1 MAEMAEHIP
10 QHHWIGQPPQG
21 TRQIGNYSLI
31 HLLGQGGFADVYL
44 GEHIYL
50 KTQAAIK
57 VLRVQLSESS
67 IEDFMNEARTIAQ
80 LEHPNIVRVFECGI
94 TEDRTPF
101 LVMTYAPNGS
111 LRQRH
116 PKGTCLLPGQI
127 LPYIQQIASALHFAH
142 QHKLIHRDVKPEN
155 MLIGLNHQLL
165 LSDFGLALLAQS
177 SSIQSTKEMAGT
189 APYMPPE
196 QLQGKPRF
204 ASDQYALA
212 IATYEWLCGERPFNG
227 TFMEVVSQ
235 QVLSAPPSLCAKV
248 PGLSPDIEKVI
259 FRALAKEPTERFET
273 VLAFSE
279 ALAEACQSAQN
290 NAVAPLILPSGI
302 DPDATELTPPR
313 LTPPW
318 YSSEH
323 SAVLA
328 SRQPSLVL
336 TAPSVSHS
344 GESYSVSLTEQSTA
358 IMAQRH
364 PLTSVS
370 TITPP
375 HASSLTS
382 ISTSTVITQP
392 PIVPP
397 SAQHQR
403 RFWQFVVLF
412 TVALTLLGVSAGLWL
427 SRGFLS
433 AASPTQLAPDMT
445 PIATET
451 RSIKTT
457 TPSSYPGSGGT
468 FPSDLQTATVTT
480 SPATGNEATPSSN
493 MPSLAPTQPVTGIT
507 PTLIPTFISLPPTPL
522 PATPTPVPPTP
533 TPVPPTPT
541 PIPPTPTP
549 VPPTTIP
556 TRCVTP
562 TAQASGAP
570 VPPAQHPPRK

>member
-1 MAEMAEHIP
+1 MVEMAEHMQ
-10 QHHWIGQPPQG
+10 QHHWIGQ
-21 TRQIGNYSLI
+21 QIGNYSLI

-57 VLRVQLSESS
+57 VLRVQLSTSS
-67 IEDFMNEARTIAQ
+67 IDDFMNEARTIAQ

-116 PKGTCLLPGQI
+116 PKGTCLLPAQI
-127 LPYIQQIASALHFAH
+127 LPYVQQIAAALHFAH

-177 SSIQSTKEMAGT
+177 TSMQSTKEMAGT

-196 QLQGKPRF
+196 QLQGRPRF

-212 IATYEWLCGERPFNG
+212 IAAYEWLCGERPFNG

-235 QVLSAPPSLCAKV
+235 QVLSAPPSLCEKV
-248 PGLSPDIEKVI
+248 PGLSAEIEEVI
-259 FRALAKEPTERFET
+259 FRALAKEPTERFEN
-273 VLAFSE
+273 VLAFSD
-279 ALAEACQSAQN
+279 AFVEACRAAQN
-290 NAVAPLILPSGI
+290 NAAFPLILPSGI
-302 DPDATELTPPR
+302 DPDATELTPSR
-313 LTPPW
+313 QTVPW

-323 SAVLA
+323 SSVSLA

-336 TAPSVSHS
+336 TTPSASRT
-344 GESYSVSLTEQSTA
+344 GEGYSVSLTDQPTA

-364 PLTSVS
+364 SIGALS
-370 TITPP
+370 TITPLRLSDM
-375 HASSLTS
+375 AS
-382 ISTSTVITQP
+382 ISSSAVITP
-392 PIVPP
+392 PLVPTP
-397 SAQHQR
+397 SVARQR
-403 RFWQFVVLF
+403 HFWQFVVLF
-412 TVALTLLGVSAGLWL
+412 TVALTLLGVSMGLWF
-427 SRGFLS
+427 SREHLS
-433 AASPTQLAPDMT
+433 AAVPTPFTPAMT
-445 PIATET
+445 PTAQHARRIGTAT
-451 RSIKTT
+451 
-457 TPSSYPGSGGT
+457 PQHYPGSGGT
-468 FPSDLQTATVTT
+468 LPDYSRTAIAITPTI
-480 SPATGNEATPSSN
+480 ADGATPFKN
-493 MPSLAPTQPVTGIT
+493 VTPSVPPIQPIVGIT
-507 PTLIPTFISLPPTPL
+507 PTLAATYAPMTPTAA

-541 PIPPTPTP
+541 PIAPTPTP
-549 VPPTTIP
+549 VPPTAVA

-562 TAQASGAP
+562 TPQADSVP
-570 VPPAQHPPRK
+570 VQRPPRR

>member
-1 MAEMAEHIP
+1 MAEMAEHIQ
-10 QHHWIGQPPQG
+10 QHHWIGQ
-21 TRQIGNYSLI
+21 QIGNYSLI

-94 TEDRTPF
+94 TDDRTPF

-127 LPYIQQIASALHFAH
+127 LPYVQQIASALHFAH

-196 QLQGKPRF
+196 QLQGRPRF

-212 IATYEWLCGERPFNG
+212 IASYEWLCGERPFNG

-235 QVLSAPPSLCAKV
+235 QVLSAPPSLCTKV

-279 ALAEACQSAQN
+279 ALTEACNSAQN
-290 NAVAPLILPSGI
+290 NVAFPLILPSGI

-323 SAVLA
+323 SAVLP

-336 TAPSVSHS
+336 TTPSASHP
-344 GESYSVSLTEQSTA
+344 GESFSVSLTNQPTA
-358 IMAQRH
+358 IMAQRQ
-364 PLTSVS
+364 PVAALN

-375 HASSLTS
+375 RTNNLTS
-382 ISTSTVITQP
+382 ISTSTVITP
-392 PIVPP
+392 PAISPP
-397 SAQHQR
+397 SVQHQR

-412 TVALTLLGVSAGLWL
+412 TVALTLLGLSVGLCF

-433 AASPTQLAPDMT
+433 TAVPAQFAPDLT

-451 RSIKTT
+451 RIIKTA
-457 TPSSYPGSGGT
+457 PAHDYPGSGGT
-468 FPSDLQTATVTT
+468 FPSALQTATAIT
-480 SPATGNEATPSSN
+480 SPAAGDEPTPSNNLPALS
-493 MPSLAPTQPVTGIT
+493 PTQPIVGIT
-507 PTLIPTFISLPPTPL
+507 PTLIPTFISLPPTSM
-522 PATPTPVPPTP
+522 PATPTPVSATP
-533 TPVPPTPT
+533 TSAPPTPT

-549 VPPTTIP
+549 VPPTPLP

-562 TAQASGAP
+562 TPQTSDRP
-570 VPPAQHPPRK
+570 VPPVQRPPRR